1 MSPKRRLVIGQGQ
14 ISGYISIFLATLVL
28 LGILCFRYPEQL
40 TTPEFREIY
49 TKESMQILMAAGIIA
64 AFFFA
69 LLSLIL
75 SKKLKWAI
83 TGSGIAALAIFL
95 GAFTVQG
102 RSVEKVSWHLGLDW
116 MLLDLLLMTVIFIP
130 LELFFP
136 KNLEQTKFHEE
147 WRTDLTYFVIS
158 HLFIQFFGIVTQKPA
173 VLFFG
178 WIGMDK
184 VHLWVQALPFIPAL
198 FLAFFTTDLFQYWAH
213 RFFHTRVYLWRFHSI
228 HHSTQNMDWL
238 AGSRTHFMDIFFTR
252 AMTFIPLYVLGFS
265 TTVFNVYIIF
275 IAIHAVLIHANTRIN
290 FGFLKYIFTTP
301 QYHHWHHCEDPKYY
315 GHNFASIFPFID
327 VIFGTYY
334 LPGKEWPAGT
344 GVHESQYPKGFL
356 RQSIYPFT
364 KSPFDTDLK
373 MEEGHPPRSSNEPK
387 KGLIKTT
394 VPV

>member
-1 MSPKRRLVIGQGQ
+1 MPQRERLKVGEGQ
-14 ISGYISIFLATLVL
+14 ISGYISIFLAVLAL
-28 LGILCFRYPEQL
+28 LGIFCFRYPERL

-69 LLSLIL
+69 LISIL
-75 SKKLKWAI
+75 FSKKLTLAFI
-83 TGSGIAALAIFL
+83 GSGIAGVAILL

-102 RSVEKVSWHLGLDW
+102 RGVEKVSWHFGLDW

-136 KNLEQTKFHEE
+136 KNKLQTKFHEE
-147 WRTDLTYFVIS
+147 WRTDLIYFIIS

-173 VLFFG
+173 ILFFG
-178 WIGMDK
+178 WMGLDK
-184 VHLWVQALPFIPAL
+184 MHLWVQSLPFIVAL
-198 FLAFFTTDLFQYWAH
+198 FIAFFTTDLFQYWAH

-275 IAIHAVLIHANTRIN
+275 IAIHAVLIHANTRVN
-290 FGFLKYIFTTP
+290 FGFIKYIFTTP

-315 GHNFASIFPFID
+315 GHNFASIFPLID
-327 VIFGTYY
+327 IIFGTYY
-334 LPGKEWPAGT
+334 LPGNEWPAGT
-344 GVHESQYPKGFL
+344 GVHEGNYPKGFL
-356 RQSIYPFT
+356 KQSVYPFT
-364 KSPFDTDLK
+364 KSPFNTDLN
-373 MEEGHPPRSSNEPK
+373 MEEQSDR
-387 KGLIKTT
+387 
-394 VPV
+394 

>member
-1 MSPKRRLVIGQGQ
+1 MSPKKRLVIGQGQ
-14 ISGYISIFLATLVL
+14 ISGYISIFLGTMVL
-28 LGILCFRYPEQL
+28 LGILCFRYPERL

-49 TKESMQILMAAGIIA
+49 TKESVEALMAAGIIGS
-64 AFFFA
+64 FFFA
-69 LLSLIL
+69 LLSIIL
-75 SKKLKWAI
+75 SKKIKWALI
-83 TGSGIAALAIFL
+83 GSAIAGLAILL
-95 GAFTVQG
+95 GALTVKG
-102 RSVEKVSWHLGLDW
+102 RAVDQVSWHIGLDW
-116 MLLDLLLMTVIFIP
+116 MLLDLLLMTIIFIP

-147 WRTDLTYFVIS
+147 WRTDLMYFAIS
-158 HLFIQFFGIVTQKPA
+158 HLAIQFFGIITQKPA

-184 VHLWVQALPFIPAL
+184 VHVWVQSLPFIPAL
-198 FLAFFTTDLFQYWAH
+198 LLAFFSTDLFQYWAH

-238 AGSRTHFMDIFFTR
+238 AGSRTHFIDIFFTR

-290 FGFLKYIFTTP
+290 FGFLKYIVTTP

-315 GHNFASIFPFID
+315 GHNFASIFPLID
-327 VIFGTYY
+327 IIFGTYY

-344 GVHESQYPKGFL
+344 GVHEAQYPKGFL
-356 RQSIYPFT
+356 KQAVYPFT

-373 MEEGHPPRSSNEPK
+373 MEERSDR
-387 KGLIKTT
+387 
-394 VPV
+394 

>member
-1 MSPKRRLVIGQGQ
+1 MSQRERLKIGEGR
-14 ISGYISIFLATLVL
+14 ISGYISIFLAVLVL
-28 LGILCFRYPEQL
+28 LGIFCFRYPEQL

-49 TKESMQILMAAGIIA
+49 TKQSMQILMAAGIIA

-69 LLSLIL
+69 LLSIIL
-75 SKKLKWAI
+75 SKKIGLAL
-83 TGSGIAALAIFL
+83 TGSAIAGLAILL

-102 RSVEKVSWHLGLDW
+102 RSVEKVSWHFGLDW

-136 KNLEQTKFHEE
+136 KNKFQTKFHEE
-147 WRTDLTYFVIS
+147 WRTDLMYFVIS

-178 WIGMDK
+178 WMGLDK
-184 VHLWVQALPFIPAL
+184 VHVWVQNLPFIAAL

-228 HHSTQNMDWL
+228 HHSTKSMDWL

-290 FGFLKYIFTTP
+290 FGVIKYIFTTP

-315 GHNFASIFPFID
+315 GHNFASIFPLID
-327 VIFGTYY
+327 IIFGTYY

-344 GVHESQYPKGFL
+344 GVHEGSYPKGFL
-356 RQSIYPFT
+356 KQSVYPFT
-364 KSPFDTDLK
+364 KSPFDTDLN
-373 MEEGHPPRSSNEPK
+373 MEERSDR
-387 KGLIKTT
+387 
-394 VPV
+394 

>member
-1 MSPKRRLVIGQGQ
+1 MSQRERLKIGEGQ
-14 ISGYISIFLATLVL
+14 ISGYISIFLAVLVL
-28 LGILCFRYPEQL
+28 LGIFCFRYPEQL

-69 LLSLIL
+69 LLSIIL
-75 SKKLKWAI
+75 SKKFKLALL
-83 TGSGIAALAIFL
+83 GSGIAGVAILL

-102 RSVEKVSWHLGLDW
+102 RSVEKVSWHFGLDW

-136 KNLEQTKFHEE
+136 KNKFQTKFHEE
-147 WRTDLTYFVIS
+147 WRTDLMYFVIS

-173 VLFFG
+173 ILFFG
-178 WIGMDK
+178 WIGLDK
-184 VHLWVQALPFIPAL
+184 IHLWIQSLPFIVAL

-228 HHSTQNMDWL
+228 HHSTQHMDWL

-290 FGFLKYIFTTP
+290 FGFIKYIFTTP

-315 GHNFASIFPFID
+315 GHNFASIFPLID
-327 VIFGTYY
+327 IIFGTYY
-334 LPGKEWPAGT
+334 LPGNEWPAGT
-344 GVHESQYPKGFL
+344 GVHEGNYPKGFL
-356 RQSIYPFT
+356 KQSIYPFT
-364 KSPFDTDLK
+364 KSPFDNDLN
-373 MEEGHPPRSSNEPK
+373 MEERSDR
-387 KGLIKTT
+387 
-394 VPV
+394 

>member
-1 MSPKRRLVIGQGQ
+1 MSPNKRLKVGQGQ
-14 ISGYISIFLATLVL
+14 ISGYISIFLAIVAL
-28 LGILCFRYPEQL
+28 LGIFCFRYPEQL

-49 TKESMQILMAAGIIA
+49 TGESMAILMTAGIIA
-64 AFFFA
+64 CFFFA
-69 LLSLIL
+69 LLSVIL
-75 SKKLKWAI
+75 SKKIKWGLTGASIAGVAI
-83 TGSGIAALAIFL
+83 IL

-102 RSVEKVSWHLGLDW
+102 RSVEKASWHFGLDW

-136 KNLEQTKFHEE
+136 KNKSQTKFHEE
-147 WRTDLTYFVIS
+147 WRTDLMYFVIS

-178 WIGMDK
+178 WIGLDQIH
-184 VHLWVQALPFIPAL
+184 VWIQGLPFVIAL
-198 FLAFFTTDLFQYWAH
+198 FLAFFSTDLFQYWAH
-213 RFFHTRVYLWRFHSI
+213 RMFHQRVYLWRFHSI
-228 HHSTQNMDWL
+228 HHSTKSMDWL

-252 AMTFIPLYVLGFS
+252 AMTFIPLYILGFS

-290 FGFLKYIFTTP
+290 FGPLKYIFTTP

-327 VIFGTYY
+327 FIFGTYY
-334 LPGKEWPAGT
+334 LPGKKWPAGT
-344 GVHESQYPKGFL
+344 GVHESQYPKGFVK
-356 RQSIYPFT
+356 QSIYPFT

-373 MEEGHPPRSSNEPK
+373 MEERSER
-387 KGLIKTT
+387 
-394 VPV
+394 